1 MITRSGLVDVC
12 DADFAQIPMTDS
24 TLGLRALM
32 RFFGNPFVGKFASW
46 STACTWC
53 PAPMANRVSVA
64 VGESETMQWGVKTL
78 AAPSDALSSGNA
90 SALTKSATTNR
101 SGLNMDI
108 SFPSK
113 LVWTTDGYPNDRSLP
128 SRAVFHISSP
138 QATWLMGFSRR
149 PLT

>member
-12 DADFAQIPMTDS
+12 DVDFAQIPMTDS

-64 VGESETMQWGVKTL
+64 VGESETMQWGVDTL
-78 AAPSDALSSGNA
+78 AAQSDALSRGSV
-90 SALTKSATTNR
+90 SYTHL
-101 SGLNMDI
+101 
-108 SFPSK
+108 
-113 LVWTTDGYPNDRSLP
+113 
-128 SRAVFHISSP
+128 RAHE
-138 QATWLMGFSRR
+138 TRH
-149 PLT
+149 